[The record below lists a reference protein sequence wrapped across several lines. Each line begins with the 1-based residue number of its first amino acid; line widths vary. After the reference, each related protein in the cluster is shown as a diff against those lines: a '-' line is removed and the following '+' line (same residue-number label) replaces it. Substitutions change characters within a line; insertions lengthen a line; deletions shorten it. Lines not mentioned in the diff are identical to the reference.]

1 MYMNPE
7 IQFEVL
13 INDSFE
19 NINSQEGLVPIHNK
33 KVLSLINDFEDGSW
47 RYTKFHDFIWD
58 NVVETALSKSERD
71 KLINHDHTRLRTAA
85 MNLRLTDKDKKG
97 KDNKKGEYIGKGSEL
112 AEIVLYGIMKQYY
125 SALSVV
131 PKIFYKQNSK
141 DNAKGADS
149 VHIVLEGD
157 NDFSLWFGEA
167 KFYNSI
173 EDTRLDSI
181 IESVGNSLQTD
192 KIKKENSIIT
202 NIQDL
207 DLVINNAELLNR
219 IKTLLS
225 ERTSIDDLKPKLHI
239 PILLLHQCEITKSCK
254 EMSGEYIN
262 QIIDYHKDRAQAF
275 FTKQISKLSESIN
288 KYSSI
293 TFHLILFP
301 VPDKK
306 IIVDKFIKTVEFY
319 KEQ

>member
-1 MYMNPE
+1 MHMNPK
-7 IQFEVL
+7 IQFDVL
-13 INDSFE
+13 IDDSFE
-19 NINSQEGLVPIHNK
+19 NINSQEGLVPIHSK
-33 KVLSLINDFEDGSW
+33 QVLSLINDFEDGSW

-71 KLINHDHTRLRTAA
+71 KLINQDHTRLRTAA
-85 MNLRLTDKDKKG
+85 KNLRLTDKDTT
-97 KDNKKGEYIGKGSEL
+97 DIGKGSEL
-112 AEIVLYGIMKQYY
+112 AEIVLYGIMKHYY
-125 SALSVV
+125 GALSVV
-131 PKIFYKQNSK
+131 PKIFYKQNPK

-149 VHIVLEGD
+149 VHIVLEGE

-167 KFYNSI
+167 KFYTSI
-173 EDTRLDSI
+173 EDSRLDSI

-225 ERTSIDDLKPKLHI
+225 ERASIDDLKPKLHI

-254 EMSGEYIN
+254 EMSDEYIN

>member
-1 MYMNPE
+1 MMPMNPK
-7 IQFEVL
+7 IQFDVL
-13 INDSFE
+13 IDDSFE

-58 NVVETALSKSERD
+58 NVIETALSKSERD
-71 KLINHDHTRLRTAA
+71 KLINQDHTRLRTAA
-85 MNLRLTDKDKKG
+85 KNLRLTDKDTT
-97 KDNKKGEYIGKGSEL
+97 DIGKGSEL
-112 AEIVLYGIMKQYY
+112 AEIVLYGIMKHYY
-125 SALSVV
+125 GALSVV
-131 PKIFYKQNSK
+131 PKIFYKQNPK

-149 VHIVLEGD
+149 VHIVLEGE
-157 NDFSLWFGEA
+157 NDFSLWCGEA
-167 KFYNSI
+167 KFYTSI
-173 EDTRLDSI
+173 EDSRLDSI

-225 ERTSIDDLKPKLHI
+225 ERASIDDLKPKLHI

-254 EMSGEYIN
+254 EMSDEYIN

-301 VPDKK
+301 IPDKK